1 MNHQRLSAIFVA
13 VTAASLLM
21 VSTAGIA
28 AHKSHKATRVAAE
41 QENFKGEANFKAEV
55 PPPCPP
61 VLMLHDGFYI
71 GVGVGYDSYRVHS
84 SLSSTTTDVTVPG
97 APVALA
103 ASSASSNDA
112 ATGWMGGIFAGYGR
126 YFDWF
131 YLAAE
136 LNANTSNA
144 DSTTTFNRSDFTE
157 PDNVSGSVKLK
168 ARTSYG
174 IALLPGIKLNDS
186 SLLYI
191 RLAYLRTNFKA
202 NASTSVVDDGVTV
215 LNLADSSNEWRNGFN
230 YGVGIETAIAEDV
243 SIRGEFDHTSYN
255 SKTVNATD
263 TITPIPG
270 VLVNAS
276 MSNKFNVSNNEF
288 MLSLL
293 YHFA

>member
-1 MNHQRLSAIFVA
+1 MNQRLSAIFVA

-28 AHKSHKATRVAAE
+28 AHKTHKAVAQ

-61 VLMLHDGFYI
+61 ILMLHDGFYLGI
-71 GVGVGYDSYRVHS
+71 GVGYDSYRVHS
-84 SLSSTTTDVTVPG
+84 SNDMIALDPKAVP
-97 APVALA
+97 VLVDFTSN
-103 ASSASSNDA
+103 SSADGS
-112 ATGWMGGIFAGYGR
+112 ATGWMGGIFGGYGR

-136 LNANTSNA
+136 INANTSNA
-144 DSTTTFNRSDFTE
+144 KSSASYTNSLGDSA
-157 PDNVSGSVKLK
+157 SVTSK
-168 ARTSYG
+168 ARGSYG

-186 SLLYI
+186 SLLYV
-191 RLAYLRTNFKA
+191 RLGYLRTNFKSS
-202 NASTSVVDDGVTV
+202 ASFTNVDPLDSTVTS
-215 LNLADSSNEWRNGFN
+215 LNGSSNEWRNGFD

-243 SIRGEFDHTSYN
+243 SIRGEYTHTSFN
-255 SKTVNATD
+255 SKTISGSFTNAAGTETVSFSD
-263 TITPIPG
+263 
-270 VLVNAS
+270 
-276 MSNKFNVSNNEF
+276 KFNVSNNEF

>member
-1 MNHQRLSAIFVA
+1 MIHQRLSAIFIA

-28 AHKSHKATRVAAE
+28 AHKTHKATKVAAE

-61 VLMLHDGFYI
+61 VLMLHDGFYL

-84 SLSSTTTDVTVPG
+84 SVDSTLNSLPLSSTSLLG
-97 APVALA
+97 SSA
-103 ASSASSNDA
+103 ASHNLS

-136 LNANTSNA
+136 INASTSNA
-144 DSTTTFNRSDFTE
+144 DSTSSFTSTDFT
-157 PDNVSGSVKLK
+157 DGDTDSGYVKVE

-174 IALLPGIKLNDS
+174 IALLPGIRLNDS
-186 SLLYI
+186 SLLYV
-191 RLAYLRTNFKA
+191 RLGYLRTNFKA
-202 NASTSVVDDGVTV
+202 NASFTDVDGAGVT
-215 LNLADSSNEWRNGFN
+215 NASLAGSSNEWRNGFN

-243 SIRGEFDHTSYN
+243 SVRGEYTHTTFN
-255 SKTVNATD
+255 SKTVNASFTSPAG
-263 TITPIPG
+263 TY
-270 VLVNAS
+270 VAN
-276 MSNKFNVSNNEF
+276 MSDKFNVSNNEF